1 MQFYDHFFDPDMKD
15 QVTTM
20 MKIRTRNKIGPA
32 SKLRILLAENDA
44 YVAEI
49 DGSVLA
55 KVGPRYDVS
64 KYVPDGFQVTTSGSD
79 FAIWEK
85 RYVPACLLT
94 IILPDCMIDVIGS

>member
-1 MQFYDHFFDPDMKD
+1 MKD
-15 QVTTM
+15 QITTM

-64 KYVPDGFQVTTSGSD
+64 KYVDVFQLTTSGSD

>member
-1 MQFYDHFFDPDMKD
+1 MKD
-15 QVTTM
+15 SITTM

-64 KYVPDGFQVTTSGSD
+64 KYVPDGDGYQVTTSGSD

-94 IILPDCMIDVIGS
+94 IILPDCMMLFIGS